1 MNYSNTDEDTY
12 QEDSDFS
19 LQSIPLTA
27 RNINITNK
35 PKHVCWQ
42 DFYTETE
49 KNEIITKRFT
59 NFLNIQENKD

>member
-19 LQSIPLTA
+19 LQSIPLTV

-35 PKHVCWQ
+35 PKQVCWQ

-49 KNEIITKRFT
+49 KNEIITNRFT
-59 NFLNIQENKD
+59 NLLNIQENKD

>member
-19 LQSIPLTA
+19 LQSIPLAA

-35 PKHVCWQ
+35 PKQVCWQ

-49 KNEIITKRFT
+49 KNEIITNRFT
-59 NFLNIQENKD
+59 NLLNIQENKD

>member
-1 MNYSNTDEDTY
+1 MNYSNTDEETY
-12 QEDSDFS
+12 QDDSDFS

-35 PKHVCWQ
+35 TKQVCWQ

-49 KNEIITKRFT
+49 KNEIITNRFT
-59 NFLNIQENKD
+59 NLLNIQENKD

>member
-19 LQSIPLTA
+19 LQPVPLTA
-27 RNINITNK
+27 RNINVTNK
-35 PKHVCWQ
+35 PKQVCWQ

-49 KNEIITKRFT
+49 
-59 NFLNIQENKD
+59 